1 LQDNLPQDDFLMPMQ
16 DDFDQF
22 IDGQQHA
29 PEFDVQQTT
38 SSETASAPLRRKHT
52 APPRVVPID
61 RHTVLGNRVLAQW
74 SSGYVE
80 NMREAAVRKQAPR
93 LAAIAKRNAEQW
105 ILGANSLLGQGL
117 RGPLDLFSGARLLEA
132 FTGIDLLATGHKRAR
147 DEDSNSE
154 AERRVRSRIE
164 PSSDELGRGVGDD
177 MILDYG
183 DETIEQGR
191 EAPTPLDERQLSS
204 LLPWNQSAASR
215 RPSNIH
221 QTSTSIAGGFGMQ
234 LNSMGRRGS
243 RLTSASPLIG
253 RGAID
258 GELDDLQLPGSD
270 FGGGGVTGLTGDEEF
285 ELFGPAAQVDTQT
298 AAQSQWQRAT
308 LVGETAN
315 FLDFVRTAIEDLD
328 DGRRKVAEET
338 EEDMSLGTIE
348 FEELLPR
355 MSNSNVVAAQGFL
368 HALALGTRHML
379 KLSQEEAFGSI
390 TMEIIDV

>member
-1 LQDNLPQDDFLMPMQ
+1 
-16 DDFDQF
+16 
-22 IDGQQHA
+22 
-29 PEFDVQQTT
+29 
-38 SSETASAPLRRKHT
+38 
-52 APPRVVPID
+52 
-61 RHTVLGNRVLAQW
+61 
-74 SSGYVE
+74 
-80 NMREAAVRKQAPR
+80 
-93 LAAIAKRNAEQW
+93 
-105 ILGANSLLGQGL
+105 
-117 RGPLDLFSGARLLEA
+117 
-132 FTGIDLLATGHKRAR
+132 
-147 DEDSNSE
+147 
-154 AERRVRSRIE
+154 
-164 PSSDELGRGVGDD
+164 
-177 MILDYG
+177 
-183 DETIEQGR
+183 
-191 EAPTPLDERQLSS
+191 
-204 LLPWNQSAASR
+204 
-215 RPSNIH
+215 
-221 QTSTSIAGGFGMQ
+221 
-234 LNSMGRRGS
+234 
-243 RLTSASPLIG
+243 
-253 RGAID
+253 
-258 GELDDLQLPGSD
+258 LDDLQLPGSD